1 MNRGPFLYAAVTIAI
16 IAISFGATLIR
27 LAGDAPVLAIAA
39 WRLSISFLL
48 LLPALAPRRA
58 RAAMGRTEFLLS
70 MGSGVFLSLHFISWI
85 FSLRYT
91 SVASSVV
98 LVSTSPIFVGLGTRF
113 ILRERLSR
121 PLVLAIGLSVAGAA
135 IIGWGDLRIGGGAIL
150 GDLMAIGG
158 AIMASAYFLLGRR
171 IRRTTPLQTYILT
184 TYGTAAVFLL
194 LVCLAASQP
203 LLGFPAPT
211 YLYLF
216 FLALG
221 PQVIGHSTF
230 NWALRHL
237 SAATVAI
244 LTLGEPIGA
253 TVIAYLI
260 LGEAVSLVKGI
271 GAAIILAGIYL
282 SLRHERRAAALP
294 SP

>member
-1 MNRGPFLYAAVTIAI
+1 MSKGPLLYLAVTVAI

-27 LAGDAPVLAIAA
+27 LAGQAPVLAIAA
-39 WRLSISFLL
+39 WRLTISFLL
-48 LLPALAPRRA
+48 LLPALAPRRS
-58 RAAMGRTEFLLS
+58 RVPMKRTELLLS
-70 MGSGVFLSLHFISWI
+70 MASGIFLSLHFISWI

-98 LVSTSPIFVGLGTRF
+98 LVSTSPIFVGLGSRF

-121 PLVLAIGLSVAGAA
+121 PLVAAIGLSVAGAA
-135 IIGWGDLRIGGGAIL
+135 IIGWGDVRIGGGAIL
-150 GDLMAIGG
+150 GDLMAVGG
-158 AIMASAYFLLGRR
+158 AVMASAYFLLGRR
-171 IRRTTPLQTYILT
+171 VRRTTPLQTYILT

-194 LVCLAASQP
+194 VVCLAASQP
-203 LLGFPAPT
+203 LLGFSGPT
-211 YLYLF
+211 YIYLF

-230 NWALRHL
+230 NWALGHL
-237 SAATVAI
+237 SASTVAI

-260 LGEAVSLVKGI
+260 LGEAVTLGKGI

-282 SLRHERRAAALP
+282 SLRHERRMIALP